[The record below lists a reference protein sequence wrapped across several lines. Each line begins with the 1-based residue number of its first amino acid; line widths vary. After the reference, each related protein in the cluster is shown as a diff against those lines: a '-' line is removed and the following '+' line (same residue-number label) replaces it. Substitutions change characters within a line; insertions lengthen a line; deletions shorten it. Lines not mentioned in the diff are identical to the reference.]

1 MSPFVGNLAM
11 AATAVVTPIY
21 LPTQQVK
28 WIDFVRTKSL
38 SWLHCCSLI
47 GCRPADDPKRHLLAS
62 QDLVGNRSAWINSK
76 HLLDGKWVEQQNVF
90 FRPRALGVFF
100 AFKSLLLSFFFWG
113 GVNAALPS
121 AKYRISAK
129 MLVLSS
135 V

>member
-1 MSPFVGNLAM
+1 MSGPQQAENRGGGSSGGFQMSPFVGNLAM

-38 SWLHCCSLI
+38 SWLYCCSLI

-76 HLLDGKWVEQQNVF
+76 HLLEHLVEQKNVF
-90 FRPRALGVFF
+90 FRPRALGGFF
-100 AFKSLLLSFFFWG
+100 AFKSLLLSFG
-113 GVNAALPS
+113 G
-121 AKYRISAK
+121 
-129 MLVLSS
+129 
-135 V
+135 